1 MQGLVEKRAKLRQ
14 AFDAVMPSI
23 QEFNNVYVG
32 AGVVKLFKKILK
44 YKMKYARYLFA
55 RFGIYRSDV
64 TIELFWG
71 PRIKLPIHD
80 AEVMPV
86 YILKA
91 LPSSEYKLTRYLINS
106 LQANDVFYDVGAN
119 YGLYSGLA
127 AEIIESGEIHAFEP
141 NPEIFKYLIGG
152 LGAKYKKISCVKKAL
167 SNQVDKL
174 TFYVKRNSS
183 GGSTL
188 NGEVA
193 STLKNHFD
201 AINVPCITLDS
212 YIKNHRLPTFMK
224 LDVEGAEHFVIE
236 GAATLFKRTKPVIS
250 LEVWGAENGDRFSR
264 KASEMLINL
273 GYLPHRINDEGELD
287 QIESIDSMNLG
298 INEVENIIFKVK
310 QD

>member
-1 MQGLVEKRAKLRQ
+1 MQELVEKRAELRK
-14 AFDAVMPSI
+14 AFDRVMPDI

-32 AGVVKLFKKILK
+32 AGVMKLLKKILK
-44 YKMKYARYLFA
+44 YKMKYVRYLLA

-64 TIELFWG
+64 KVELFWG
-71 PRIKLPIHD
+71 PTIKLPIHD

-86 YILKA
+86 FILKA

-106 LQANDVFYDVGAN
+106 LQPNDVFYDVGAN

-127 AEIIESGEIHAFEP
+127 GEIISSGEIHAFEP

-152 LGAKYKKISCVKKAL
+152 LGSKYKKISCVKKAL

-193 STLKNHFD
+193 STLKSNFD

-236 GAATLFKRTKPVIS
+236 GATELFKRTKPVIS
-250 LEVWGAENGDRFSR
+250 LEVWGAETGDRFSR
-264 KASEMLINL
+264 KASEMPIKL
-273 GYLPHRINDEGELD
+273 GYAPHRINDNGELNE
-287 QIESIDSMNLG
+287 IESIDSMNLAS
-298 INEVENIIFKVK
+298 NEVENVIFKAK
-310 QD
+310 